1 MFTDAESFSELLY
14 KGAVTN
20 LYGRFHDIAKTGEAS
35 WYNTQLTDESIRMT
49 CDYIGQLVTATP
61 DERVKL
67 QGEGLIKLA
76 EQVIGGKLRVEDMA
90 CLILGVISELPCAVK
105 TGGAFFVINYYI
117 ENQLSSIASNFSN
130 TTLMS
135 AVIDI
140 IRIGQSKVELRKDA
154 HALTRAVFGMVKR
167 GENVVS
173 ILSGDNDY
181 YTMDFIVNLMHNV
194 PLIIEDIK
202 KAIYD
207 ASTKQGSAVDMDS
220 VLDEAF
226 KISFYDGFYGA
237 IVGGLNKGNDKIK
250 DILLDEINFIV
261 DIIKSIV

>member
-35 WYNTQLTDESIRMT
+35 WYNTQLTDETIRMT

-61 DERVKL
+61 DERAKL
-67 QGEGLIKLA
+67 EGEGLTKLA
-76 EQVIGGKLRVEDMA
+76 EQVVGGKFNEEYMA
-90 CLILGVISELPCAVK
+90 GLILGVISELSCAVK

-117 ENQLSSIASNFSN
+117 ENQLSSITSNFSN

-140 IRIGQSKVELRKDA
+140 IKIGQSKVELRKDA

-194 PLIIEDIK
+194 PLIIEDVK

-226 KISFYDGFYGA
+226 KISFYDGFYGV